1 MDAKSGPSE
10 PHGSFAFTLGLERAG
25 LLALKVPR
33 LTALLVLIF
42 SVMAAWGVVSFA
54 AGLRLFRW
62 S

>member
-25 LLALKVPR
+25 LLDLKVPR

-42 SVMAAWGVVSFA
+42 SVMAAWA
-54 AGLRLFRW
+54 
-62 S
+62 